1 MHTSRGLL
9 CCPENYEPW
18 IPYIHSN
25 PKNYLNDFQLTYI
38 TSIPCYFPIF
48 VYFNCDVL
56 QAIDIIDEA
65 ASRLRMRVES
75 VPVLVKN
82 IDHEVALLRKKES
95 SYEYRKAAEFRELDA
110 NKDIQSGRLHVGEV
124 KETERVISP
133 FISSTLIGDIE
144 DVLFSSSTVSSSFPS
159 SPSSTSTSSSTF
171 TSSPYTTP
179 YTTKDLSPSAPY
191 SPHSSSTPSSSSAST
206 TVDSAAD
213 KRELTEI
220 ETDEDVAIDNT
231 PYLANTSPEMAELL
245 VKRSHLHNEWQGI
258 RAKLAN
264 INKMRHAIEALKVSL
279 KSATKLGNH
288 SKIDSIE
295 QFEIPEKESI
305 MTSILSSISPDSPF
319 YYLCDTVTSTEIANI
334 MAKNT
339 GIPMGNLLE
348 GRSCPVLFCYSV
360 LSSHFTQPTNCLV

>member
-1 MHTSRGLL
+1 
-9 CCPENYEPW
+9 
-18 IPYIHSN
+18 
-25 PKNYLNDFQLTYI
+25 
-38 TSIPCYFPIF
+38 
-48 VYFNCDVL
+48 
-56 QAIDIIDEA
+56 
-65 ASRLRMRVES
+65 MRVES

-110 NKDIQSGRLHVGEV
+110 NKDIQIGRLHVGEV

-144 DVLFSSSTVSSSFPS
+144 DVLFSSSAVSSSFPS
-159 SPSSTSTSSSTF
+159 SQSSTSTSSST
-171 TSSPYTTP
+171 SSSYTTA
-179 YTTKDLSPSAPY
+179 YTTKNLSPSAPY
-191 SPHSSSTPSSSSAST
+191 NPHSSSSPTSSSSSAST
-206 TVDSAAD
+206 TVDSTTD
-213 KRELTEI
+213 KRESTETEI
-220 ETDEDVAIDNT
+220 DTEAAIDNT

-295 QFEIPEKESI
+295 QFEIPEKESV
-305 MTSILSSISPDSPF
+305 MTNILSSISPDSPF

-348 GRSCPVLFCYSV
+348 GQCFPVLSCHVMSCHTLSCPILPFLFPPLLFYSF
-360 LSSHFTQPTNCLV
+360 LDSFSYQCGSSSSIIHHERF

>member
-1 MHTSRGLL
+1 
-9 CCPENYEPW
+9 
-18 IPYIHSN
+18 
-25 PKNYLNDFQLTYI
+25 
-38 TSIPCYFPIF
+38 
-48 VYFNCDVL
+48 
-56 QAIDIIDEA
+56 
-65 ASRLRMRVES
+65 MRVES

-82 IDHEVALLRKKES
+82 IDHEVASLRKKES
-95 SYEYRKAAEFRELDA
+95 SYEYRKAAEFKELDA
-110 NKDIQSGRLHVGEV
+110 SKDIQSGRLHVGEV

-144 DVLFSSSTVSSSFPS
+144 DVLFSSSTSSSSFPS
-159 SPSSTSTSSSTF
+159 SQSSTSTSSSTF

-179 YTTKDLSPSAPY
+179 YTTKNLSPSAPY
-191 SPHSSSTPSSSSAST
+191 SPHSSSSPTSPSSSSAST
-206 TVDSAAD
+206 TVESTAD

-220 ETDEDVAIDNT
+220 ETDADVAIDNT

-348 GRSCPVLFCYSV
+348 GRSCPVLFCHSV
-360 LSSHFTQPTNCLV
+360 LPSQFIQQTNCLIKFNL

>member
-1 MHTSRGLL
+1 
-9 CCPENYEPW
+9 
-18 IPYIHSN
+18 
-25 PKNYLNDFQLTYI
+25 
-38 TSIPCYFPIF
+38 
-48 VYFNCDVL
+48 
-56 QAIDIIDEA
+56 
-65 ASRLRMRVES
+65 MRVES

-82 IDHEVALLRKKES
+82 IDHEVASLRKKES

-110 NKDIQSGRLHVGEV
+110 NKDIQSGRLHVVEV

-159 SPSSTSTSSSTF
+159 SQSSTSTSSS

-179 YTTKDLSPSAPY
+179 YTTKNLSPSAPH
-191 SPHSSSTPSSSSAST
+191 SPHSSSTPSSPSSSSAST
-206 TVDSAAD
+206 TVDSTAD
-213 KRELTEI
+213 KRELSEI
-220 ETDEDVAIDNT
+220 ETDTDVTIDST

-245 VKRSHLHNEWQGI
+245 VKRSHLHNEWQGV

-305 MTSILSSISPDSPF
+305 MTNILSSISPDSPF

-348 GRSCPVLFCYSV
+348 GRSCPVLSCPVLFYYSV
-360 LSSHFTQPTNCLV
+360 LFSHFTQQTNCLIYL